1 MKSNMNALVVAAV
14 LSMGVSGLAIAAAD
28 APAGAQTAAA
38 APAAVKLTAGE
49 VRKVDAGQ
57 GKLTIKHE
65 PIENLD
71 MPAMTMVFKA
81 EANLL
86 KDVKAGDKVLFRAE
100 QRETGF
106 TVVKLEQAK

>member
-1 MKSNMNALVVAAV
+1 MKSNMNALLVAAV

-28 APAGAQTAAA
+28 APAGAQTSAAA
-38 APAAVKLTAGE
+38 AKLTAGE
-49 VRKVDAGQ
+49 VRKVDVDQ